1 MALSKQDAD
10 WAFNAYEAVLS
21 RLPQAQ
27 FPDCYETAETLSD
40 IAAHFDTFLLDSFG
54 VLNIGATA
62 IPGAVE
68 RIDELRAL
76 GKRIIVVTN
85 AAGYPKHVQIA

>member
-10 WAFNAYEAVLS
+10 WAFNAYEAVLP

-62 IPGAVE
+62 IPGQWNVLTSCAHWANG
-68 RIDELRAL
+68 LSL
-76 GKRIIVVTN
+76 
-85 AAGYPKHVQIA
+85 